1 MKNILVSSF
10 IAAILVSVSS
20 ISYAALP
27 ATTGA
32 VKFSGNIVEST
43 CNIQA
48 SSNAVDMGTYLTSD
62 IEKKG
67 EEVTGSKK
75 PFKINLTGCP
85 VTTTPLT
92 MEATFSGNKVDSVD
106 SKLLA
111 LDALSGTGATGIG
124 IGIYNS
130 TTGQQIDL
138 SSSSNSKLPEIQIS
152 TADIEI
158 PLQVAYVSNGQRIK
172 SGKAEATL
180 NFQINYK

>member
-10 IAAILVSVSS
+10 IAVILVSVSS

-27 ATTGA
+27 VTTGS

-48 SSNAVDMGTYLTSD
+48 SSNAVDMGTYLRSN
-62 IEKKG
+62 ILKKG

-92 MEATFSGNKVDSVD
+92 METTFSGNTADTTD
-106 SKLLA
+106 GKLLA
-111 LDALSGTGATGIG
+111 LDTLSGTGATGIG

-130 TTGQQIDL
+130 TGQQIDL
-138 SSSSNSKLPEIQIS
+138 SSSPTLPGIPINK
-152 TADIEI
+152 TDMEI
-158 PLQVAYVSNGQRIK
+158 PLQVAYVSNGQPTK